1 MAWDLLA
8 FREDKRGKPGKS
20 ITLLPAAKRGWSTMT
35 AGELM
40 TRKFDTINADACLEE
55 VSRKMESSGA
65 GLLPVCKDGLLVGT
79 ITQDE
84 VAGRV
89 SLAIRRTEPTRVA
102 DVLAPDILFC
112 FESTEVTE
120 AAKLMKEHRV
130 PLLPVLSKNKKVVG
144 VLALKDIPGERTIP
158 QTTA

>member
-1 MAWDLLA
+1 MGLVILSGE
-8 FREDKRGKPGKS
+8 RRGKPNENTRMRS
-20 ITLLPAAKRGWSTMT
+20 PAAKRGQNPMT

-40 TRKFDTINADACLEE
+40 TRTFETVHADACLEE
-55 VSRKMESSGA
+55 VARKMESSGA

-79 ITQDE
+79 ITHDE

-89 SLAIRRTEPTRVA
+89 PFARLRTEPTRVA
-102 DVLAPDILFC
+102 DVIAPDILFC

-130 PLLPVLSKNKKVVG
+130 PLLPVLSKSKKVVG
-144 VLALKDIPGERTIP
+144 VLALKDIPGERIVP
-158 QTTA
+158 QNTA